1 MTARTARTA
10 ATRASAR
17 LVAAVVV
24 AATLLAGCAG
34 DDPVLE
40 AAPPTTTIA
49 PTTTS
54 APTTTTA
61 PAPPAVATTL
71 VAEAVGATVA
81 VYDAPDAPEPV
92 RVLDRADEISGTLVF
107 VVEEEAPD
115 RLLVQ
120 LPVRPNGATGW
131 VDRSAVALT
140 RHAYRV
146 EVELGAH
153 RLRVWDGAEL
163 VMDTVIAVGTD
174 DTPTPGGTFYI
185 KELLQPPDPG
195 GPYGTYAYGLSGFS
209 TVLESFN
216 GGDGVI
222 GIHGT
227 NEPERLGT
235 DVSHGCIRLSN
246 DDIETLVEDVGL
258 PLGTP
263 VAILP

>member
-1 MTARTARTA
+1 VTVPRSPARLLA
-10 ATRASAR
+10 A
-17 LVAAVVV
+17 LVAA
-24 AATLLAGCAG
+24 AALVLAGCAG

-40 AAPPTTTIA
+40 AAP
-49 PTTTS
+49 
-54 APTTTTA
+54 TTTTVATTTAA
-61 PAPPAVATTL
+61 PATTTRSAPATASTTL
-71 VAEAVGATVA
+71 VAEAVGEAVA
-81 VYDAPDAPEPV
+81 VYDAPDALEPT
-92 RVLDRADEISGTLVF
+92 RVLDRSDEVSGTLVF
-107 VVEEEAPD
+107 VVEQATPD

-120 LPVRPNGATGW
+120 LPVRPNGSTGW

-153 RLRVWDGAEL
+153 RLRVWDGAEV
-163 VMDTVIAVGTD
+163 VMDSVIAVGTE

-185 KELLQPPDPG
+185 TELLQPPDPT